1 MDWKLNMKAQNYCLL
16 ENLNKIINEKYEKDQ
31 TILETKADMTT
42 RLETAMEG
50 RNSVQHVKLTEIVKN
65 WIEFLDSWECVCLAI
80 GDNEAEIRIKMNS
93 IRFKRNGK
101 YIIK

>member
-1 MDWKLNMKAQNYCLL
+1 MKAQNYCLL

-93 IRFKRNGK
+93 IHFKRNGK